1 MKRNLILV
9 MAAVA
14 MLASCNNKGYVI
26 EGTFVNTDDS
36 VSVERKA
43 YLFSEFSNV
52 TDTADIIDGKFTFK
66 GQIEQPV
73 PYFIGIEGM
82 QGEAELFLENG
93 KYTAEI
99 EQSGSYM
106 SHSLV
111 NGGNTQSVFY
121 NIAKTH
127 SDVMDKHGID
137 IEAIMQEMYSP
148 DITEERIDELQD
160 MMNKAFA
167 ESDSLQNIIIEA
179 YEAENPLSYYALTR
193 LYYDMG
199 TMSLEDI
206 AEELQ
211 PYTENGTFASSPL
224 VKKISEYLTA
234 NSHLMKGQQAPDFT
248 VPDMEGNDVTF
259 SSIYPKHKVTM
270 IDFWASWCGPCRNF
284 NPVLVEIYNEYHDK
298 GFEIVGVSMDNDK
311 ESWLQAIKDDGLTWI
326 QLSDLAYWNTKPREL
341 YNVSYIPQNVLV
353 DSEGKIIAT
362 KLDEA
367 GLEEVLDEYLGE

>member
-1 MKRNLILV
+1 MKRNLILI

-66 GQIEQPV
+66 GKIEEPV
-73 PYFIGIEGM
+73 PYLIGIEGM
-82 QGEAELFLENG
+82 QGGAEIFLENG

-99 EQSGSYM
+99 EQSGPYM

-234 NSHLMKGQQAPDFT
+234 NSHLMKGQPAPDFT

>member
-160 MMNKAFA
+160 MMN
-167 ESDSLQNIIIEA
+167 
-179 YEAENPLSYYALTR
+179 
-193 LYYDMG
+193 
-199 TMSLEDI
+199 
-206 AEELQ
+206 
-211 PYTENGTFASSPL
+211 
-224 VKKISEYLTA
+224 
-234 NSHLMKGQQAPDFT
+234 
-248 VPDMEGNDVTF
+248 
-259 SSIYPKHKVTM
+259 
-270 IDFWASWCGPCRNF
+270 
-284 NPVLVEIYNEYHDK
+284 
-298 GFEIVGVSMDNDK
+298 
-311 ESWLQAIKDDGLTWI
+311 
-326 QLSDLAYWNTKPREL
+326 
-341 YNVSYIPQNVLV
+341 
-353 DSEGKIIAT
+353 
-362 KLDEA
+362 
-367 GLEEVLDEYLGE
+367 